1 MADIS
6 RRRFVEAGSLAAA
19 AAGMLRPAVA
29 HAAPSA
35 DRVDMTGDGPELT
48 PSEYAALLTR
58 LLADARFEPDE
69 YGLGGAADAL
79 EKHFASL
86 LGKERALFFPTGTLA
101 NHVALRTLAAGRRR
115 VVLQDVSHVYN
126 DTGDSAQSL
135 SGLNLVP
142 LAPGRATFT
151 WEDVQRVLDRT
162 TTGRVRS
169 DVGAISIESPVRRLR
184 GEMFDL
190 EAMKAISREARS
202 RGLRLHL
209 DGARLFI
216 ASAYTGIA
224 PADYAALFDTVY
236 VSLWKYFG
244 APNGAIL
251 AGPADVMDGLFHVR
265 RAFGGALW
273 SVWPFAVVARH
284 LSDGFQD
291 RLRRG
296 IDVSQ
301 ELLDRL
307 AGDGRFVVERV
318 PNGTN
323 VVGLRLRGVDP
334 AAFEQSL
341 RRQGIAVPPAS
352 ADGAFILKVNETW
365 ARRTAA
371 GLADAF
377 RQATAREITRR

>member
-6 RRRFVEAGSLAAA
+6 RRRFVEAGALAAA
-19 AAGMLRPAVA
+19 AAGLLRPADGQ
-29 HAAPSA
+29 AADA
-35 DRVDMTGDGPELT
+35 AAAVDMAGDGPELS

-58 LLADARFEPDE
+58 LLADGRFEPDE
-69 YGLGGAADAL
+69 YGMGGAAAEL
-79 EKHFASL
+79 ETHFASL

-115 VVLQDVSHVYN
+115 VVLQEISHVYN

-135 SGLNLVP
+135 SGLNLLP

-151 WEDVQRVLDRT
+151 WEDVQKVLDRT
-162 TTGRVRS
+162 SSGRVRS
-169 DVGAISIESPVRRLR
+169 EVGVVSIESPVRRRR
-184 GEMFDL
+184 GELFDP
-190 EAMKAISREARS
+190 EAMKTISREARA

-216 ASAYTGIA
+216 ASAYTGVA
-224 PADYAALFDTVY
+224 PSEYAALFDTVY

-284 LSDGFQD
+284 FSDGFLD

-296 IDVSQ
+296 IDVS
-301 ELLDRL
+301 EKVLGALGGDR
-307 AGDGRFVVERV
+307 RFVVERV
-318 PNGTN
+318 PGGTN
-323 VVGLRLRGVDP
+323 VFGLRLRGVDP
-334 AAFEQSL
+334 AAFRRSL
-341 RRQGIAVPPAS
+341 RQHGIALPPAS
-352 ADGAFILKVNETW
+352 EEGAFVLKVNETW
-365 ARRTAA
+365 ARRTASQLVDACLQAA
-371 GLADAF
+371 GSPTGA
-377 RQATAREITRR
+377 

>member
-1 MADIS
+1 MAEIS
-6 RRRFVEAGSLAAA
+6 RRRFVEAGALATAAA
-19 AAGMLRPAVA
+19 SLLRPAPA
-29 HAAPSA
+29 QATAGA
-35 DRVDMTGDGPELT
+35 GRVDMTGDGPELT
-48 PSEYAALLTR
+48 PAGYAV
-58 LLADARFEPDE
+58 LLARLVGDGRFEPDE
-69 YGLGGAADAL
+69 YGLGGAADEL

-126 DTGDSAQSL
+126 DTGDSAQSQ

-151 WEDVQRVLDRT
+151 WEDVQKVLDRT
-162 TTGRVRS
+162 TSGRVRS
-169 DVGAISIESPVRRLR
+169 DVGVVSIESPVRRLR
-184 GEMFDL
+184 GELFDG

-202 RGLRLHL
+202 RGIRLHL

-224 PADYAALFDTVY
+224 PSEYAALFDTVY

-251 AGPADVMDGLFHVR
+251 AGPADVMEGLFHVR

-284 LSDGFQD
+284 LSDGFLD
-291 RLRRG
+291 RMRRG
-296 IDVSQ
+296 IEVSNR
-301 ELLDRL
+301 LLGTL
-307 AGDGRFVVERV
+307 ADDARFGIERV
-318 PNGTN
+318 PSGTN
-323 VVGLRLRGVDP
+323 VFGLRLRQGDP
-334 AAFEQSL
+334 KPFSASL
-341 RRQGIAVPPAS
+341 RQQGIDLPPPG
-352 ADGAFILKVNETW
+352 ADGGFVLKVNETW
-365 ARRTAA
+365 SRRTGDALAEAFLGAA
-371 GLADAF
+371 
-377 RQATAREITRR
+377 R

>member
-6 RRRFVEAGSLAAA
+6 RRRFVEAGALAAA
-19 AAGMLRPAVA
+19 AAGLLRPADGQA
-29 HAAPSA
+29 ADAAAP
-35 DRVDMTGDGPELT
+35 VDMAGDGPELS

-58 LLADARFEPDE
+58 LLADGRFEPDE
-69 YGLGGAADAL
+69 YGLGGAAAEL
-79 EKHFASL
+79 ETHFASL

-115 VVLQDVSHVYN
+115 VVLQEISHVYN

-135 SGLNLVP
+135 SGLNLLP

-151 WEDVQRVLDRT
+151 WEDVQKVLDRT
-162 TTGRVRS
+162 SSGRVRS
-169 DVGAISIESPVRRLR
+169 EVGVVSIESPVRRLR
-184 GEMFDL
+184 GELFDP
-190 EAMKAISREARS
+190 EAMKTISREARA

-216 ASAYTGIA
+216 ASAYTGVA
-224 PADYAALFDTVY
+224 PSEYAALFDTVY

-284 LSDGFQD
+284 FSDDFLD

-296 IDVSQ
+296 IDVS
-301 ELLDRL
+301 EKVLGALGGDR
-307 AGDGRFVVERV
+307 RFVVERV
-318 PNGTN
+318 PGGTN
-323 VVGLRLRGVDP
+323 VFGLRLRGVDP
-334 AAFEQSL
+334 AAFRRSL
-341 RRQGIAVPPAS
+341 RQHGIALPPAS
-352 ADGAFILKVNETW
+352 EEGAFVLKVNETW
-365 ARRTAA
+365 ARRTASQLVDACLQAA
-371 GLADAF
+371 GSPTGA
-377 RQATAREITRR
+377 

>member
-6 RRRFVEAGSLAAA
+6 RRRFVEAGALAAA
-19 AAGMLRPAVA
+19 AAGLLRPADGQ
-29 HAAPSA
+29 AADA
-35 DRVDMTGDGPELT
+35 AAAVDMAGDGPELS

-58 LLADARFEPDE
+58 LLADGRFEPDE
-69 YGLGGAADAL
+69 YGLGGAAAEL
-79 EKHFASL
+79 ETHFASL

-101 NHVALRTLAAGRRR
+101 NHVALRMLAAGRRR
-115 VVLQDVSHVYN
+115 VVLQEISHVYN

-135 SGLNLVP
+135 SGLNLLP

-151 WEDVQRVLDRT
+151 WEDVQKVLDRT
-162 TTGRVRS
+162 SSGRVRS
-169 DVGAISIESPVRRLR
+169 EVGVISIESPVRRLR
-184 GEMFDL
+184 GELFDL
-190 EAMKAISREARS
+190 EAMKTISREARS

-216 ASAYTGIA
+216 ASAYTGVA
-224 PADYAALFDTVY
+224 PSDYAALFDTVY

-284 LSDGFQD
+284 FSDGFLD

-296 IDVSQ
+296 IDVS
-301 ELLDRL
+301 EKVLGALGGDR
-307 AGDGRFVVERV
+307 RFAVERV
-318 PNGTN
+318 PGGTN
-323 VVGLRLRGVDP
+323 VFGLRLRGVDP
-334 AAFEQSL
+334 AAFRRSL
-341 RRQGIAVPPAS
+341 RQHGIALPPAS
-352 ADGAFILKVNETW
+352 EEGAFVLKVNETW
-365 ARRTAA
+365 ARRTASQLVDACLQAA
-371 GLADAF
+371 GSPTGA
-377 RQATAREITRR
+377 

>member
-1 MADIS
+1 MGEIT
-6 RRRFVEAGSLAAA
+6 RRRFVEAGALATA
-19 AAGMLRPAVA
+19 AAGLARSGPASAATAREAAAPAVV
-29 HAAPSA
+29 H
-35 DRVDMTGDGPELT
+35 MTGDGPELT

-58 LLADARFEPDE
+58 LLAEPGIEPDE
-69 YGLGGAADAL
+69 YGLGGAAVEL
-79 EKHFASL
+79 EKHFAAL

-115 VVLQDVSHVYN
+115 VLLQDVSHVYN
-126 DTGDSAQSL
+126 DTGDSAQAL

-151 WEDVQRVLDRT
+151 WEDVQKVLDRT
-162 TTGRVRS
+162 ASGRVRS
-169 DVGAISIESPVRRLR
+169 DVGVISIESPVRRLH

-190 EAMKAISREARS
+190 DQMKAVSRQARS
-202 RGLRLHL
+202 RGIRLHL

-216 ASAYTGIA
+216 ASACTGVA
-224 PADYAALFDTVY
+224 PAEYATLFDTVY

-251 AGPADVMDGLFHVR
+251 AGPAEVMEGLFHVR

-284 LSDGFQD
+284 LADGFLE

-296 IDVSQ
+296 IRVS
-301 ELLDRL
+301 EEFLDAL
-307 AGDGRFVVERV
+307 AGDAALGVERV

-323 VVGLRLRGVDP
+323 VVPLRLRQGDAAAFARRVRERGIAMP
-334 AAFEQSL
+334 AANAEGVF
-341 RRQGIAVPPAS
+341 
-352 ADGAFILKVNETW
+352 FLKVNETW
-365 ARRTAA
+365 ARRTGRDLA
-371 GLADAF
+371 GAF
-377 RQATAREITRR
+377 SAGAR

>member
-6 RRRFVEAGSLAAA
+6 RRRFVEAGALAAA
-19 AAGMLRPAVA
+19 AAGLLRPADGQ
-29 HAAPSA
+29 AADA
-35 DRVDMTGDGPELT
+35 AAAVDMAGDGPELS

-58 LLADARFEPDE
+58 LLADGRFEPDE
-69 YGLGGAADAL
+69 YGLGGAAAEL
-79 EKHFASL
+79 ETHFASL

-115 VVLQDVSHVYN
+115 VVLQEISHVYN

-135 SGLNLVP
+135 SGLNLLP

-151 WEDVQRVLDRT
+151 WEDVQKVLDRT
-162 TTGRVRS
+162 SSGRVRS
-169 DVGAISIESPVRRLR
+169 EVGVVSIESPVRRRR
-184 GEMFDL
+184 GELFDP
-190 EAMKAISREARS
+190 EAMKTISREARA

-216 ASAYTGIA
+216 ASAYTGVA
-224 PADYAALFDTVY
+224 PSEYAALFDTVY

-284 LSDGFQD
+284 FSDGFLD

-296 IDVSQ
+296 IDVS
-301 ELLDRL
+301 EKVLGALGGDR
-307 AGDGRFVVERV
+307 RFAVERV
-318 PNGTN
+318 PGGTN
-323 VVGLRLRGVDP
+323 VFGLRLRGVDP
-334 AAFEQSL
+334 AAFRRSL
-341 RRQGIAVPPAS
+341 RQHGIALPPAS
-352 ADGAFILKVNETW
+352 EEGAFVLKVNETW
-365 ARRTAA
+365 ARRTASQLVDACLQAA
-371 GLADAF
+371 GSPTGA
-377 RQATAREITRR
+377 